1 MRTRNSSSGVLG
13 SWDAIHWPRRSSKQ
27 AIPYH
32 VVEGVGA
39 DHLVFR
45 EQTLSLGA
53 AAASIQHPFALPH
66 LLDHIGDERLAG
78 VGLAGLAAA
87 RSGGLTDRFPPLWG
101 VAKGF
106 PLLLLRGGVPRSDS
120 FIMGLI
126 AGVFLKIKGR
136 KKQLDDLLTT
146 GLKLQ

>member
-1 MRTRNSSSGVLG
+1 MNSEPV
-13 SWDAIHWPRRSSKQ
+13 K
-27 AIPYH
+27 
-32 VVEGVGA
+32 
-39 DHLVFR
+39 
-45 EQTLSLGA
+45 TLSVQTA
-53 AAASIQHPFALPH
+53 AGIQRPFVLPH